1 MKEKRGGSTEEGE
14 EKEIFKRE
22 GKEEEGKGGEE
33 DVRETRG
40 CEQTSR
46 KMPCGRTS
54 NPVFFRGSCREWDL
68 DHRGERTSRTMTRT
82 LFKPSK

>member
-33 DVRETRG
+33 DVRVNTWNIK
-40 CEQTSR
+40 T
-46 KMPCGRTS
+46 
-54 NPVFFRGSCREWDL
+54 
-68 DHRGERTSRTMTRT
+68 ERR
-82 LFKPSK
+82 L